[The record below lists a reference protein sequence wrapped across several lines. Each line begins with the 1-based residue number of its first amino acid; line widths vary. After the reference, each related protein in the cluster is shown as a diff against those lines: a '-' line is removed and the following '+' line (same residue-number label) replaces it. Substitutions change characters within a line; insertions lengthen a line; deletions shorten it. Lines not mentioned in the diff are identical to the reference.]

1 MFKKNKLLLMIVAI
15 LVIALAAGCAGPA
28 PEQQTEPTEKIEK
41 SEPAEITSG
50 DESKAIE
57 ALVDDYFADKPSHN
71 YKIKQDA
78 FIEKVKNGEDMF
90 VLDIRQP
97 DVYTE
102 GHIAGAV
109 NAPWGTAISENMD
122 KLPMDKP
129 VYVYCYTGQTAG
141 QTVALLN
148 FAGFEAYSVNL
159 GWNLGISKVN
169 GVKDVTVKEASD
181 FDKSAAS
188 EIDGDIMA
196 SVTDYFEGLAD
207 VKDTMFKN
215 YNISEDNLKSLIE
228 EKDDGIY
235 ILSIRGADDFESGH
249 IARAFN
255 IPWAAGMQESFN
267 TIPKDK
273 TVVVYCYTGQTA
285 GQTTAALRM
294 MGYDAVSLNGGMGMA
309 ANDPYGWS
317 NKGFDVYEGE
327 GLEGIVNK
335 YFAEK
340 PDNNYKIKQGDFI
353 EKVKSGEDMF
363 VLDIRQPDV
372 YAEGHIEG
380 AVNAPWGTDISDNL
394 DMIPSDK
401 PVYVYCYTGQTA
413 GQTVALLNFAGI
425 DAKSVNLGWNLGIS
439 KVEAY
444 EEAVTSE
451 VFDFGPAKAA
461 DYNYEIESAI
471 EMYYGGLAEAA
482 EGIYKNYKISEDNL
496 KAILDDDPS
505 SIYVLSIRSAKAF
518 DEGHIPTAF
527 NIPWAAGMQEAFP
540 TLNND
545 KTTVVYCYTG
555 QTAGQTTAA
564 LRILGYD
571 AVSLNGGMGMEANA
585 PYGWT
590 NKAYETVK

>member
-1 MFKKNKLLLMIVAI
+1 MFKKNKLLLMVVAMLI
-15 LVIALAAGCAGPA
+15 IALAAGCAA
-28 PEQQTEPTEKIEK
+28 PTPEPQTEPAEKIEK
-41 SEPAEITSG
+41 SEPAEVASG
-50 DESKAIE
+50 DESSAVE
-57 ALVDDYFADKPSHN
+57 SVVDGYFADKPEHN

-78 FIEKVKNGEDMF
+78 FIEKVKAGEDMF

-97 DVYTE
+97 DVYAE
-102 GHIAGAV
+102 GHIEGAV

-148 FAGFEAYSVNL
+148 FTGFEAYSVNL
-159 GWNLGISKVN
+159 GWNLGISKVE
-169 GVKDVTVKEASD
+169 GAEDVTTTEASD
-181 FDKSAAS
+181 FDSSEAA

-196 SVTDYFEGLAD
+196 AITDYYEGLAD

-215 YNISEDNLKSLIE
+215 YKISEDNLKNLID
-228 EKDDGIY
+228 EKDDSIY
-235 ILSIRGADDFESGH
+235 ILSIRGAKDFESGH

-285 GQTTAALRM
+285 GQSTAALRM

-309 ANDPYGWS
+309 ANAPYGWA
-317 NKGFDVYEGE
+317 NKGFDVYEGA
-327 GLEGIVNK
+327 GLEGIVNN

-340 PDNNYKIKQGDFI
+340 PDHNYKIKQDEFI
-353 EKVKSGEDMF
+353 EKVKAGEDMF

-372 YAEGHIEG
+372 YAEGHIKG
-380 AVNAPWGTDISDNL
+380 AVNAPWGTAISDNL
-394 DMIPSDK
+394 DMIPSDR

-439 KVEAY
+439 KVEGFEDALAS
-444 EEAVTSE
+444 EAS
-451 VFDFGPAKAA
+451 DFGAAKAA
-461 DYNYEIESAI
+461 DYGYEIESAI
-471 EMYYGGLAEAA
+471 EMYYSGLAGVS

-496 KAILDDDPS
+496 KAILDEDPD
-505 SIYVLSIRSAKAF
+505 SIYVLSVRGAKDFA
-518 DEGHIPTAF
+518 EGHIPTAF
-527 NIPWAAGMQEAFP
+527 NIPWAVGMQEAFP

-555 QTAGQTTAA
+555 QTAGQSTAA

-585 PYGWT
+585 PYGWA
-590 NKAYETVK
+590 NKGYETVK

>member
-1 MFKKNKLLLMIVAI
+1 MFKKNKLLLMVVAI
-15 LVIALAAGCAGPA
+15 LIIALAAGCAA
-28 PEQQTEPTEKIEK
+28 PTPEPQTEPAEKIEK
-41 SEPAEITSG
+41 SEPAEVASG
-50 DESKAIE
+50 DESSAVE
-57 ALVDDYFADKPSHN
+57 SVVNGYFADKPAHN

-78 FIEKVKNGEDMF
+78 FIEKVKAGEDMF

-97 DVYTE
+97 DVYAE
-102 GHIAGAV
+102 GHIEGAV

-159 GWNLGISKVN
+159 GWNLGISKVD
-169 GVKDVTVKEASD
+169 GAEDVTTTEASD
-181 FDKSAAS
+181 FDSSQAA
-188 EIDGDIMA
+188 EIDSDIMA
-196 SVTDYFEGLAD
+196 AISDYYAGLAD

-215 YNISEDNLKSLIE
+215 YKISEDNLKNLID
-228 EKDDGIY
+228 EKDDSIY
-235 ILSIRGADDFESGH
+235 ILSIRGAEDFESGH

-255 IPWAAGMQESFN
+255 IPWAVGMQESFN

-294 MGYDAVSLNGGMGMA
+294 MGYDAVSLNGGMGME
-309 ANDPYGWS
+309 ANAPYGWS
-317 NKGFDVYEGE
+317 NKGFDVYEGA
-327 GLEGIVNK
+327 GLEGIVNN

-340 PDNNYKIKQGDFI
+340 PDNNYKIKQDEFI
-353 EKVKSGEDMF
+353 EKVKAGEDMF

-372 YAEGHIEG
+372 YAEGHIKG
-380 AVNAPWGTDISDNL
+380 AVNAPWGTAISDNL

-439 KVEAY
+439 KVEGFEDALAS
-444 EEAVTSE
+444 EAS
-451 VFDFGPAKAA
+451 DFGAAKAA
-461 DYNYEIESAI
+461 DYGYEIESAI
-471 EMYYGGLAEAA
+471 EMYYSGLAEAA

-496 KAILDDDPS
+496 KAILDENPD
-505 SIYVLSIRSAKAF
+505 SIYVLSVRGAKDFA
-518 DEGHIPTAF
+518 EGHIPTAF

-585 PYGWT
+585 PYGWA
-590 NKAYETVK
+590 NKGYETVK